1 MKRITNLED
10 NPRKDVFFIPLI
22 IYMLHLV
29 FMIFVNNKTL
39 VIDSHIF
46 RHIYMFRIY
55 RWILSLPIIY
65 YFVKTYKKYEY
76 FKTNEKLKAKD
87 FSIYFALAFLVG
99 NFFSFLIVL
108 MSSHKGRT
116 PVVAIYEPLYIDMIM
131 TVCVAPI
138 LEEIVFRGVIMN
150 NLKKYGI
157 KIAIIVNSVFFAL
170 SHYNIEMII
179 PAFFTGIIF
188 SYVTYKYSIKYS
200 ILIHFFLNAIT
211 KTSQVLIL
219 LRIEIL
225 LILVGLFSA
234 FLIIFL
240 LVFFIIGLLER
251 KYKEIFSIFELSVE
265 NRENMIVFF
274 KNNVLYLLVIFA
286 IVVSNLVF
294 NYRIV

>member
-1 MKRITNLED
+1 MKRIANLEN
-10 NPRKDVFFIPLI
+10 NPKKDVFFILLI

-76 FKTNEKLKAKD
+76 FKTNEKLNVKD
-87 FSIYFALAFLVG
+87 FNTYFALVFFIG
-99 NFFSFLIVL
+99 NICNLLIIS
-108 MSSHKGRT
+108 MFKFKGRT
-116 PVVAIYEPLYIDMIM
+116 PLINEPLYIDVIM
-131 TVCVAPI
+131 AVFVAPI

-157 KIAIIVNSVFFAL
+157 RVAIIINSFLFGL
-170 SHYNIEMII
+170 SHYNIEMIV
-179 PAFFTGIIF
+179 PAFLTGIIF
-188 SYVTYKYSIKYS
+188 SCVAYKYSIKYS
-200 ILIHFFLNAIT
+200 ILIHFFINAIT
-211 KTSQVLIL
+211 KISQVLAI
-219 LRIEIL
+219 LRIDIL

-240 LVFFIIGLLER
+240 LVFFIIGLAKGR
-251 KYKEIFSIFELSVE
+251 YKEIFFILKLNVE
-265 NRENMIVFF
+265 DRKKLAEFV
-274 KNNVLYLLVIFA
+274 KNDFLYLLIIFA
-286 IVVSNLVF
+286 IVVSNFFF
-294 NYRIV
+294 NYKIF

>member
-1 MKRITNLED
+1 MKRIANLEG
-10 NPRKDVFFIPLI
+10 NPRRDVFLIPLI

-39 VIDSHIF
+39 VIESHIF

-65 YFVKTYKKYEY
+65 YFLKTYNKYEY
-76 FKTNEKLKAKD
+76 FKTNEKLNVKD
-87 FSIYFALAFLVG
+87 FNTYFALVFFIG
-99 NFFSFLIVL
+99 NICNLLII
-108 MSSHKGRT
+108 SIFKFKGRT
-116 PVVAIYEPLYIDMIM
+116 PLINEPLYIDVIM
-131 TVCVAPI
+131 AVFAAPI

-157 KIAIIVNSVFFAL
+157 RVAIIINSLLFGL
-170 SHYNIEMII
+170 SHYNIEMIV
-179 PAFFTGIIF
+179 PAFLTGIVF
-188 SYVTYKYSIKYS
+188 SYVAYKYSIKYS
-200 ILIHFFLNAIT
+200 ILIHFFINAIT

-240 LVFFIIGLLER
+240 LVFVIIGLLEG
-251 KYKEIFSIFELSVE
+251 KYKEVLSIFELNVE
-265 NRENMIVFF
+265 DRENVIVFL

>member
-76 FKTNEKLKAKD
+76 FKMNEKLKAKD
-87 FSIYFALAFLVG
+87 FSIYFALAFWVG

>member
-1 MKRITNLED
+1 MKRIANLEN
-10 NPRKDVFFIPLI
+10 NPRKDIFFIPFI

-39 VIDSHIF
+39 VIESHIF

-76 FKTNEKLKAKD
+76 FKTNEKLKAKN
-87 FSIYFALAFLVG
+87 FSIYFALAFWVG

-157 KIAIIVNSVFFAL
+157 KTAIVINSVFFAL
-170 SHYNIEMII
+170 SHYNIDMII

-188 SYVTYKYSIKYS
+188 SYVAYKYSIKYS
-200 ILIHFFLNAIT
+200 ILIHFFINAIT

-265 NRENMIVFF
+265 DRKKLAEFV
-274 KNNVLYLLVIFA
+274 KNNFLYLLIIFA
-286 IVVSNLVF
+286 IVVSNFFF
-294 NYRIV
+294 NYKIF